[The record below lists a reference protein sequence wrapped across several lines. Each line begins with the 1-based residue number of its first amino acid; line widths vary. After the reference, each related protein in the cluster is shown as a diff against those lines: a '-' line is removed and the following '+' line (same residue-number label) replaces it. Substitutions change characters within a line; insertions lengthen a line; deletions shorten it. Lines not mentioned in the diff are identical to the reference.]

1 MHPPH
6 QHQRRNIRHRPS
18 TLRCNVKVQRIG
30 ANYDPIMFGKMD
42 DLVSRIISVSMDLY
56 LYYIPITVRNEN
68 TFNEFRVRVNALT
81 RGLTP
86 IDWALLIDR
95 IWKKKDA
102 IGNEEWKT
110 EAILLILAP
119 CLINNSLFASL
130 NAFFTVSAEIQ
141 QIRVITNA
149 AAYARSYLPRTQK
162 RYIFF
167 YVFSASVH
175 TRHRDQRV
183 EKKQSR
189 ITVYL
194 YLSVTRPTYDG
205 VFISYAKRWSIA
217 HRGGEGPL
225 GNVNRNILK
234 RCLHGNN

>member
-1 MHPPH
+1 MHPFS

-30 ANYDPIMFGKMD
+30 ANYDPIMLGKMD

-56 LYYIPITVRNEN
+56 LYYIPITVRNESA
-68 TFNEFRVRVNALT
+68 FNEFRVRVNALT

-86 IDWALLIDR
+86 VDRTLLIDW
-95 IWKKKDA
+95 IWEKKTWTR
-102 IGNEEWKT
+102 EWRKKT
-110 EAILLILAP
+110 GAKKILLILVP
-119 CLINNSLFASL
+119 CLVNNSLFASL

-141 QIRVITNA
+141 QIRVITNV

-167 YVFSASVH
+167 YVFSGSVH

-217 HRGGEGPL
+217 HRGEEEGA
-225 GNVNRNILK
+225 VQ
-234 RCLHGNN
+234 